1 MPGNQKK
8 VYYSEYLQ
16 LEKLLTAQLPESEKR
31 GDRAHDELL
40 FIIVHQVYELWFKQ
54 ILFELDEV
62 NKSFAKDYI
71 QEGYLS
77 KAFNRLIRVNRIF
90 ETMNSHFRIM
100 ETMTPM
106 DFLEFRNLLAPAS
119 GFQSIQFKKLEA
131 KLGLQR
137 QWRQHLDKNVFFKG
151 LKQEDQNE
159 ILETEKNGGLL
170 QYLDSW
176 LSRMPFLDFSKFNF
190 WEKYRTAVVQMFA
203 EDQKIIDS
211 LDYMD
216 DEKRQAET
224 QMLDRM
230 KNNILHF
237 LDPEKFSE
245 SVEQGEFK
253 LSQKACLAALFINV
267 YREEPLLQ
275 APFQFI
281 NEIMDLD
288 ENLGTWRYKHSMMAQ
303 RMLGIKIGTGGSS
316 GHDYLKSTI
325 ESNRIFGDFFRLS
338 SFYIPRSS
346 LPELP
351 KELKKELSFAFS
363 MPKNL

>member
-1 MPGNQKK
+1 
-8 VYYSEYLQ
+8 
-16 LEKLLTAQLPESEKR
+16 
-31 GDRAHDELL
+31 LL

-54 ILFELDEV
+54 ILFELNEI
-62 NKSFAKDYI
+62 NSSFAKDYI

-77 KAFNRLIRVNRIF
+77 KAYNKLIRINRIF
-90 ETMNSHFRIM
+90 ETMNSHFTIM

-119 GFQSIQFKKLEA
+119 GFQSVQFKQLEA
-131 KLGLQR
+131 KLGLKR
-137 QWRQHLDKNVFFKG
+137 EWRQHLDKNVFFKG
-151 LKQEDQNE
+151 LKEDDQKE
-159 ILETEKNGGLL
+159 ILETEKEGGLL
-170 QYLDSW
+170 QHLDSW
-176 LSRMPFLDFSKFNF
+176 LSRMPFLEFSKFNF
-190 WEKYRTAVVQMFA
+190 WAKYREAVVKMFA
-203 EDQKIIDS
+203 EDKKIIDS
-211 LDYMD
+211 IDYMD
-216 DEKRQAET
+216 EGKKQGEY
-224 QMLDRM
+224 QMLERM
-230 KNNILHF
+230 KENILNF
-237 LDPEKFSE
+237 LDPEKFSK
-245 SVEQGEFK
+245 SHEQGEFR

-325 ESNRIFGDFFRLS
+325 DNNRVFGDFFRLS

-351 KELKKELSFAFS
+351 KELKQELAFAFN
-363 MPKNL
+363 MPKGL